1 VIEQLLK
8 YNQAFKFLTIALLL
22 CVFVVGT
29 HETSFAQ
36 SNELSHV
43 DDGDAK
49 KEEIQRYIGYEDL
62 LFRYLSLPYDSS
74 VNVNLTANF
83 VDIGFLYLMFLPLIF
98 VILIRH
104 RSKTL
109 AIIVSLLCISMLLIA
124 TSNSYIYNPK
134 TGQGVKTDGGQIMQQ
149 FPEDFS
155 TIPVATAVSKMY
167 KVTTKMFTPFKKI
180 GDYITGQ
187 SDHFTYP
194 FLLLLFVFTGFY
206 MYTFLKDRKSNTL
219 ITVGFLFF
227 NYSFFWLVLSSGI
240 IWYGFLMLSLG
251 FALIILMLKKLK
263 EREPF
268 HYKWVNTAFIS
279 MAIIWIVMSFVLRVG
294 NINAGTHPSLRG
306 VGPFHPIL
314 YDYSSGAKTEKQVL
328 NRLYPGFYDT
338 VNKINRDPKT
348 KIYQVGTSF
357 TYFFKNNHKRVQVD
371 NQLGLYNALT
381 ERYPDKNEL
390 VDVFKASG
398 FKYIIIDFN
407 TVTIDKTDSRS
418 LSQKYSSFM
427 NFIKDNPRTKLINT
441 NRIVEVNDPNTGQA
455 NRYYAI
461 FGRQIFAGSYAI
473 LELN

>member
-1 VIEQLLK
+1 MLS
-8 YNQAFKFLTIALLL
+8 
-22 CVFVVGT
+22 VFVLGT
-29 HETSFAQ
+29 YETSFAQ
-36 SNELSHV
+36 NNELSHV
-43 DDGDAK
+43 DEADAK

-62 LFRYLSLPYDSS
+62 LFRYLSLPYDSTI
-74 VNVNLTANF
+74 NNNLSANF

-104 RSKTL
+104 RNKTL
-109 AIIVSLLCISMLLIA
+109 SIIVSFLCISMLLIA

-134 TGQGVKTDGGQIMQQ
+134 TLAGVKTEGGQILQQ

-155 TIPVATAVSKMY
+155 TNPVATMVSKLYRVTNTMY
-167 KVTTKMFTPFKKI
+167 TPFKKI

-194 FLLLLFVFTGFY
+194 FLLLLFIFTGFY
-206 MYTFLKDRKSNTL
+206 IHRLLKDRKSNTL
-219 ITVGFLFF
+219 KTVGFLFF

-263 EREPF
+263 EHEPF
-268 HYKWVNTAFIS
+268 HYKWVSKAFVAMS
-279 MAIIWIVMSFVLRVG
+279 LVWIVMSFVLRIG
-294 NINAGTHPSLRG
+294 NMSAATQMELRG

-314 YDYSSGAKTEKQVL
+314 FDYSSGAKSEKQVL
-328 NRLYPGFYDT
+328 DRLYPGFYDT
-338 VNKINRDPKT
+338 INKINRNSEA

-357 TYFFKNNHKRVQVD
+357 TYFIENNHKRVQID
-371 NQLGLYNALT
+371 NQLGMFNELIKK
-381 ERYPDKNEL
+381 YPDKNEL

-398 FKYIIIDFN
+398 FKYMIIDYN
-407 TVTIDKTDSRS
+407 TVTIDKTNNRS
-418 LSQKYSSFM
+418 LSKKFSSFM

-441 NRIVEVNDPNTGQA
+441 NRIIEVNNPNTGQPD
-455 NRYYAI
+455 RYYAI
-461 FGRQIFAGSYAI
+461 FGKQYFPGSYAI

>member
-1 VIEQLLK
+1 MIYSKITYKSAFRYLTLLVM
-8 YNQAFKFLTIALLL
+8 FF
-22 CVFVVGT
+22 CFVAGST
-29 HETSFAQ
+29 ETSFAQ
-36 SNELSHV
+36 GNEVSHV
-43 DDGDAK
+43 DEGDAK

-109 AIIVSLLCISMLLIA
+109 AIIVSILCLSMVLIA
-124 TSNSYIYNPK
+124 TSNSYIYNPLTSQGIK
-134 TGQGVKTDGGQIMQQ
+134 TESGQVLQQ

-155 TIPVATAVSKMY
+155 NMPVATLVSKMY
-167 KVTTKMFTPFKKI
+167 TVTNKMFYPFKKL
-180 GDYITGQ
+180 GEHITGQ

-194 FLLLLFVFTGFY
+194 FLLLLFIFTGYY
-206 MYTFLKDRKSNTL
+206 MYGFLKDRKSNTL
-219 ITVGFLFF
+219 MTVGFLFF

-251 FALIILMLKKLK
+251 FVILILLLKKLK

-268 HYKWVNTAFIS
+268 HYKWINASFIGFS
-279 MAIIWIVMSFVLRVG
+279 IIWIVMSFVLRVG

-314 YDYSSGAKTEKQVL
+314 FDYSSGAKSEKQVL
-328 NRLYPGFYDT
+328 DRLYPGFYDT
-338 VNKINRDPKT
+338 VNRMNRDEKA

-357 TYFFKNNHKRVQVD
+357 TYFFKNNHNRVQVD
-371 NQLGLYNALT
+371 NQLGLYNSLT
-381 ERYPDKNEL
+381 EMYPDKSEL

-398 FKYIIIDFN
+398 FKYMIIDFN
-407 TVTIDKTDSRS
+407 TVTIDKTDNCLLYTSPSPRDQRGSRMP
-418 LSQKYSSFM
+418 SS
-427 NFIKDNPRTKLINT
+427 
-441 NRIVEVNDPNTGQA
+441 A
-455 NRYYAI
+455 
-461 FGRQIFAGSYAI
+461 
-473 LELN
+473 

>member
-1 VIEQLLK
+1 MLFCFIGASYENS
-8 YNQAFKFLTIALLL
+8 Y
-22 CVFVVGT
+22 
-29 HETSFAQ
+29 AQ
-36 SNELSHV
+36 SNEVSHV
-43 DDGDAK
+43 DKADAK

-62 LFRYLSLPYDSS
+62 LFRYLSLPYDST

-98 VILIRH
+98 VILIRR

-134 TGQGVKTDGGQIMQQ
+134 TAQGVKSEGGKILQK

-155 TIPVATAVSKMY
+155 TIPVASLVNRMY
-167 KVTTKMFTPFKKI
+167 RVTNKMFYPFEKI
-180 GDYITGQ
+180 GEKITGQ

-194 FLLLLFVFTGFY
+194 FLLLLFIFTGYY
-206 MYTFLKDRKSNTL
+206 MYNFLKDRKSSTL
-219 ITVGFLFF
+219 MTVGFLFF

-251 FALIILMLKKLK
+251 LAILIMLLKKLK

-268 HYKWVNTAFIS
+268 HYKWINAAFIS
-279 MAIIWIVMSFVLRVG
+279 MSIIWIVMSFALRVG
-294 NINAGTHPSLRG
+294 NINAGTHPTLRG

-314 YDYSSGAKTEKQVL
+314 YDYSSGAKSEKQVL
-328 NRLYPGFYDT
+328 DRLYPGFFDT
-338 VNKINRDPKT
+338 VKKINKDKKA

-357 TYFFKNNHKRVQVD
+357 TYFINNNHNRVQVD
-371 NQLGLYNALT
+371 NQLGLYNSLT
-381 ERYPDKNEL
+381 ERYPDKSEL

-398 FKYIIIDFN
+398 FKYMIIDFN
-407 TVTIDKTDSRS
+407 TVTIDKTDNQS
-418 LSQKYSSFM
+418 LSKKFNSFM

-441 NRIVEVNDPNTGQA
+441 NRIIEANDPNTGQT

-473 LELN
+473 LELI

>member
-1 VIEQLLK
+1 MF
-8 YNQAFKFLTIALLL
+8 ALL
-22 CVFVVGT
+22 CVFIVGST
-29 HETSFAQ
+29 ETSYAQ
-36 SNELSHV
+36 QDELSHV
-43 DDGDAK
+43 DKADAK

-109 AIIVSLLCISMLLIA
+109 AIIISVLCISMLLIA
-124 TSNSYIYNPK
+124 TSHSYIYNPL
-134 TGQGVKTDGGQIMQQ
+134 TGQGVKTDNGVILQE
-149 FPEDFS
+149 FNEDFS
-155 TIPVATAVSKMY
+155 TMPVATIVSKMY
-167 KVTTKMFTPFKKI
+167 TVTNKLFTPFRLI
-180 GDYITGQ
+180 GEKVTGQ
-187 SDHFTYP
+187 TDHFTYP
-194 FLLLLFVFTGFY
+194 FLLLLFVLTGYF
-206 MYTFLKDRKSNTL
+206 MYTFLKDRKSNAL

-251 FALIILMLKKLK
+251 FTLIILMLRKLK

-268 HYKWVNTAFIS
+268 HYKWINFSFITMS
-279 MAIIWIVMSFVLRVG
+279 IVWIIMSFVLRIG
-294 NINAGTHPSLRG
+294 NINGGTQGPLRG

-314 YDYSSGAKTEKQVL
+314 YDYSSGAKTEKDVL
-328 NRLYPGFYDT
+328 DRLYPGFYDT
-338 VNKINRDPKT
+338 IEKINKDPEA

-357 TYFFKNNHKRVQVD
+357 KYFLENNHQRVQAD

-381 ERYPDKNEL
+381 EKYPDKNEL

-398 FKYIIIDFN
+398 FKYLIIDFN
-407 TVTIDKTDSRS
+407 TVTIDKTGNRS
-418 LSQKYSSFM
+418 LSKKYASFM
-427 NFIKDNPRTKLINT
+427 NFIKDNPRTRLINT
-441 NRIVEVNDPNTGQA
+441 NRIIELNDPNTGQT

-461 FGRQIFAGSYAI
+461 FGKQIFAGSYAI
-473 LELN
+473 LQLD

>member
-1 VIEQLLK
+1 MENIIRYK
-8 YNQAFKFLTIALLL
+8 DKFRFLVLFIMLS
-22 CVFVVGT
+22 VFVIGSF
-29 HETSFAQ
+29 ETSFAQ
-36 SNELSHV
+36 GNEVTHV
-43 DDGDAK
+43 DEADAK

-74 VNVNLTANF
+74 VNVNLSANF

-109 AIIVSLLCISMLLIA
+109 AIIISLLCFSMLLIA
-124 TSNSYIYNPK
+124 TSNSYIFNPK
-134 TGQGVKTDGGQIMQQ
+134 TNQGVKTEAGVILQQ

-155 TIPVATAVSKMY
+155 TMPVASLVSKMY
-167 KVTTKMFTPFKKI
+167 TVTNKMFLPFRKL
-180 GDYITGQ
+180 GSVITGQ

-194 FLLLLFVFTGFY
+194 FLLVLFIFTGYF
-206 MYTFLKDRKSNTL
+206 MYSFLKDRKSNTL
-219 ITVGFLFF
+219 MTVGFLFF

-251 FALIILMLKKLK
+251 FVILILMLKKLK

-268 HYKWVNTAFIS
+268 HFKWINFSFIS
-279 MAIIWIVMSFVLRVG
+279 MSIIWIVMSFAMRVG
-294 NINAGTHPSLRG
+294 NISAGTHPALLG

-314 YDYSSGAKTEKQVL
+314 YDYSSGAKTEKDVL
-328 NRLYPGFYDT
+328 DRLYPGFYDT
-338 VNKINRDPKT
+338 ARKINKDKKK

-357 TYFFKNNHKRVQVD
+357 TYFFKNNHRRVQVD
-371 NQLGLYNALT
+371 NQLGLYNSLT
-381 ERYPDKNEL
+381 ELYPDKSEL

-398 FKYIIIDFN
+398 FKYLIIDFN
-407 TVTIDKTDSRS
+407 TVTIDKTDNRS
-418 LSQKYSSFM
+418 LSRKYNSFM
-427 NFIKDNPRTKLINT
+427 NFIKDNPRVQLINT

-455 NRYYAI
+455 TRYYSI